1 MKNAD
6 NARPPLRWRLLG
18 GLSGVGPGLIVA
30 GIARLVGEVLGS
42 AVGVAAGA
50 IAVGVVAAL
59 LIWLAVILAF
69 VSRGGRPGGLSS
81 RNAPAVAAFA
91 LTALG
96 VAVILPGS
104 IAAILAIGLG
114 VLVRIGVALAIG
126 LARES
131 QVRPSK

>member
-1 MKNAD
+1 MQD
-6 NARPPLRWRLLG
+6 PDIARPPLRWRLLG
-18 GLSGVGPGLIVA
+18 AFSGVGPGLFVA
-30 GIARLVGEVLGS
+30 GIARLVGELLGS

-131 QVRPSK
+131 QVRPS